1 MKINALFL
9 FLFVCFSCVHVE
21 PRRPVNPKPSTTI
34 LDEVIKESKILNTIE
49 DQKIQQL
56 IALDSTKVYH
66 TSPNGFW
73 YTYVNKKEENLPT
86 PKLGNEV
93 SFEYEIT
100 DLNDS
105 IIYAKETLGIKNY
118 TIDKEDFITAIQKGI
133 KLMKTGET
141 ITFVI
146 PSYNAFGIYGDGNKI
161 GINQSIKSTITLLN
175 IKQISK

>member
-1 MKINALFL
+1 MKIKALFL
-9 FLFVCFSCVHVE
+9 LLFVCFSCVNIE
-21 PRRPVNPKPSTTI
+21 PRRPINPKPSRTI
-34 LDEVIKESKILNTIE
+34 LDEVIKENKILNTIE

-56 IALDSTKVYH
+56 IALDSTRVYH
-66 TSPNGFW
+66 TSSYGFW
-73 YTYVNKKEENLPT
+73 YTYIHKKNEDLPT

-93 SFEYEIT
+93 SFEYEIS

-105 IIYAKETLGIKNY
+105 IIYSKAALGIKNY
-118 TIDKEDFITAIQKGI
+118 KIDKEDFIAAIQKGI

-146 PSYNAFGIYGDGNKI
+146 PSYNAFGISGDGNKI